1 MAEHDPHLETERALQ
16 RLMPA
21 SLSTEAQ
28 EQIERIFESKPTDKK
43 RLIIMPKWQA
53 VAAGLLLLLG
63 LYQWMGIKSVDAP
76 DLAQESTV
84 LSELDRV
91 EKISDDGLFVD
102 GAGSAVR
109 KVRVRVIE
117 ESLIRDAHSGILV
130 TVSEP
135 RQEMYVVPINS
146 F

>member
-1 MAEHDPHLETERALQ
+1 MAEYDPHLETERVLQ

-21 SLSTEAQ
+21 FLSAEAQ
-28 EQIERIFESKPTDKK
+28 VQIEKIFESKTTNKK
-43 RLIIMPKWQA
+43 HLIIMPKWQS
-53 VAAGLLLLLG
+53 VAAGFLLILA
-63 LYQWMGIKSVDAP
+63 LYRWMGNKWVDAP
-76 DLAQESTV
+76 DFAQESTV

-91 EKISDDGLFVD
+91 EKIFDDGLFVD

-117 ESLIRDAHSGILV
+117 ESLIRDVHSGILV

-135 RQEMYVVPINS
+135 RQEMYMVPVNS